1 MLNPTKHVNTIL
13 LTTTAALIIALAA
26 TSTAQAHRAKV
37 SSCDRAWQVA
47 PAGQKWAAKQRCLA
61 AVKRHNCVVHYRPS
75 FFGVT
80 VKGQRLTRGGSSH
93 WRNQRHVIAWLAREA
108 SRRNLPYVVA
118 LSAIATTTQESSA
131 RELAGGHGTSVGPFQ
146 LIDLHGSAI
155 ERQTIEFSGNWFY
168 NGAIRVYRANRAI
181 DAVTLSHRVQ
191 RSAYPT
197 AVARWIP
204 EARRTLRIVLGPCT
218 LDRR

>member
-1 MLNPTKHVNTIL
+1 MLNLTKHVSTIL
-13 LTTTAALIIALAA
+13 LTTIVALILALAA
-26 TSTAQAHRAKV
+26 TSTAHAHRAKA
-37 SSCDRAWQVA
+37 SSCDRVWHVA
-47 PAGQKWAAKQRCLA
+47 PPGEKWAAKQRCLA
-61 AVKRHNCVVHYRPS
+61 AVKRHNCVVHYQPS
-75 FFGVT
+75 FVGVT
-80 VKGQRLTRGGSSH
+80 VKGERLARGGSPH

-108 SRRNLPYVVA
+108 SRRDLPYVVA

-131 RELAGGHGTSVGPFQ
+131 RELGHGHGTSVGPFQ
-146 LIDLHGSAI
+146 LIDLHGSVA
-155 ERQTIEFSGNWFY
+155 ERRSIEFSGNWFY

-204 EARRTLRIVLGPCT
+204 EARRTLRIVLGSCT